1 MTTPAMDMPR
11 AVHFLDGEWIEGN
24 PPIMGPMTHAAWMAS
39 VVFDGARAFE
49 GVTPDLDLHCER
61 LVHSAETFGLGVV
74 HSAGEMLELAQDGLK
89 HFDKDA
95 ALYLRPMLFAERGFV
110 DCDPESTRFCF
121 TIYEAPLPPGDG
133 FSVCLSSFRRPM
145 QSMAPTDAKASCLY
159 PNSARALREAS
170 KRGFEN
176 AVVLDALGNV
186 AELATANIWIAKDGA
201 AITPVPNGTF
211 LNGIT
216 KQRVQMLLEQRG
228 IPVHEKQVTWQEVT
242 EADEVFSTGNYGKVI
257 PITQVEDRALQ
268 PGPICT
274 TAREA
279 YWTWAHGG

>member
-1 MTTPAMDMPR
+1 MTMPK

-49 GVTPDLDLHCER
+49 GVTPDLDLHCAR
-61 LVHSAETFGLGVV
+61 LVRSAESFGLQAV
-74 HSAGEMLELAQDGLK
+74 HAAGEMLEIAQDGLK

-95 ALYLRPMLFAERGFV
+95 ELYLRPMLWADTGFV

-121 TIYEAPLPPGDG
+121 TLYEAPLPPGDG

-145 QSMAPTDAKASCLY
+145 PSMAPTDAKASCLY
-159 PNSARALREAS
+159 PNSARALREAG
-170 KRGFEN
+170 KRGFDN

-201 AITPVPNGTF
+201 AITPAPNGTF
-211 LNGIT
+211 LNGVT
-216 KQRVQMLLEQRG
+216 KQRVAQLLEQAG
-228 IPVHEKQVTWQEVT
+228 VSVYEKQVTWQDVLT
-242 EADEVFSTGNYGKVI
+242 ADEVFSTGNYGKVV
-257 PITQVEDRALQ
+257 PISQVEERHLQ
-268 PGPICT
+268 PGPVYA

-279 YWTWAHGG
+279 YWNWAHGG

>member
-1 MTTPAMDMPR
+1 MTHPK
-11 AVHFLDGEWIEGN
+11 AVHFLDGEWVEGN

-61 LVHSAETFGLGVV
+61 LVQSAERFGLGFV
-74 HSAGEMLELAQDGLK
+74 HSAGEMQEIAQDGLAK
-89 HFDKDA
+89 FDKDA
-95 ALYLRPMLFAERGFV
+95 ALYLRPMLWADEGFV

-201 AITPVPNGTF
+201 AITPAPNGTF

-216 KQRVQMLLEQRG
+216 KQRVAMLLEQAG
-228 IPVHEKQVTWQEVT
+228 IKVHEAQVTWRDVM
-242 EADEVFSTGNYGKVI
+242 EADEVFSTGNYGKVL
-257 PITQVEDRALQ
+257 PITQVEDRSLQ
-268 PGPICT
+268 PGPVFS

-279 YWTWAHGG
+279 YWSWAHNG